1 MKRIN
6 EHGHMYDVQ
15 CIKEQS
21 AWSTVN
27 IADTDTHQGAVHI
40 AHIKKE
46 KTMKQK
52 HLTLRWD
59 RIIGAILI
67 VLVLILGAVQVFSE
81 NETEVKETRTITV
94 MYRVKE
100 GDTLW
105 SIVKDLL
112 GEEVNAQQVIYQ
124 IQQDNNIGNTLPA
137 GRVINIRMPK
147 K

>member
-1 MKRIN
+1 
-6 EHGHMYDVQ
+6 MYDVQ

>member
-1 MKRIN
+1 MKRIK
-6 EHGHMYDVQ
+6 EQEHMYDVL

-27 IADTDTHQGAVHI
+27 IADIDTHQGAVHT

-67 VLVLILGAVQVFSE
+67 VLVLILGVVQVFSE
-81 NETEVKETRTITV
+81 NETEVKETRTIIV

-105 SIVKDLL
+105 SLVKDLL

-137 GRVINIRMPK
+137 GRIINIRMPK

>member
-1 MKRIN
+1 
-6 EHGHMYDVQ
+6 MYDVQ

-81 NETEVKETRTITV
+81 NEPELKEIRTITV